1 LAEDNS
7 NLKGQILD
15 LEVEMKVLEKRALDA
30 KASNKL
36 NKEEVVR
43 LEVALVKN
51 TLIDYIEDLIDYI
64 VLERFPVFLEE
75 YFN

>member
-1 LAEDNS
+1 
-7 NLKGQILD
+7 
-15 LEVEMKVLEKRALDA
+15 MKVLEKRALDA

>member
-1 LAEDNS
+1 MAEDNS